1 MRKWY
6 ICNFRVIVKPILP
19 YNVPNFD
26 SNIIIKAM
34 KHAVKTLIK
43 SPAAVVIIILLFLL
57 VLLFTVRAITQGGEV
72 VNNIDQGESI
82 THVEYAKSR

>member
-19 YNVPNFD
+19 NNVPNFD

-43 SPAAVVIIILLFLL
+43 SPAAFVIIILLFLL
-57 VLLFTVRAITQGGEV
+57 VLLFTVRVITQGGEV